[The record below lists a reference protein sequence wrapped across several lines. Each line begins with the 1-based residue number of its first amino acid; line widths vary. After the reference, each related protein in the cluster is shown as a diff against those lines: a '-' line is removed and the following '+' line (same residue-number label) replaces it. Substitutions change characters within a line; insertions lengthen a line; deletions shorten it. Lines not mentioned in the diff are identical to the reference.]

1 MGEGETYAWEFL
13 TWWDELSPAMRQEY
27 QRRYPEPAGW
37 RGWYREEEEEDESET
52 EKTDGY
58 ELDGV

>member
-1 MGEGETYAWEFL
+1 
-13 TWWDELSPAMRQEY
+13 MRQEY